1 MKKIAVLVPLSI
13 LMAAAVWAFAAGDAG
28 DPLVSLAY
36 LNGTFTNMVETEVDQ
51 RLDAADAE
59 LLEGGTGL
67 SSESAGGL
75 AATWKE
81 TRLKQFDVLQGT
93 TGTNVLVLAGGMQVT
108 YSAGT
113 VVDVT
118 TGTTVSSGAALTKNH
133 RYMVAEDT
141 EAAFTVTSKTAVV
154 DYQGIYTFSD
164 SNAVDYNA
172 MAAALKGLHLFKGT
186 FTGYGEGFDLEA
198 APTRL
203 QALIM
208 FIRVLGEEEQA
219 LDRDNAVYRYRQGH
233 RDGKICW
240 LRLQQGLYQ
249 RLQCHT
255 VQAGR
260 CRQCLPV
267 HGICLAGH
275 GIQLRQQY
283 KSGRYADSGTG
294 SWSFDFR

>member
-1 MKKIAVLVPLSI
+1 MMKKIAVLVPLSI

-36 LNGTFTNMVETEVDQ
+36 LNGTFTNMVETEVGQ

-172 MAAALKGLHLFKGT
+172 MAAALIVKALGRRTYSYVLGGIAGEAIMVA
-186 FTGYGEGFDLEA
+186 GYFVYEA
-198 APTRL
+198 A
-203 QALIM
+203 ALKLGM
-208 FIRVLGEEEQA
+208 GAAAGVLANVGQGAVGLVIALVLMALLKGSKA
-219 LDRDNAVYRYRQGH
+219 LDKLAVQ
-233 RDGKICW
+233 W
-240 LRLQQGLYQ
+240 
-249 RLQCHT
+249 
-255 VQAGR
+255 
-260 CRQCLPV
+260 
-267 HGICLAGH
+267 
-275 GIQLRQQY
+275 
-283 KSGRYADSGTG
+283 
-294 SWSFDFR
+294 